1 MPATKVPLVDTISG
15 CSIQPDNKT
24 IGDDI
29 PCENVERQSLKWN
42 CETFKWNRRKSSG
55 SHSIGEG
62 HFRQQHANI
71 PTKDYSLSRE
81 WTNDDKSQTLWFY
94 HSFDDQQICNEM
106 AAKIR
111 SDPTQF
117 HHLKLRYSLSSW
129 QTKQTTISI
138 DSVTSG
144 SMVSKLLQ
152 KFG

>member
-1 MPATKVPLVDTISG
+1 MKHLNEIVGNQVAIIPLEKVILVS
-15 CSIQPDNKT
+15 
-24 IGDDI
+24 
-29 PCENVERQSLKWN
+29 
-42 CETFKWNRRKSSG
+42 
-55 SHSIGEG
+55 
-62 HFRQQHANI
+62 NI
-71 PTKDYSLSRE
+71 PTKNYSLSRE

-117 HHLKLRYSLSSW
+117 NHLKLRYSLSSW

>member
-1 MPATKVPLVDTISG
+1 
-15 CSIQPDNKT
+15 
-24 IGDDI
+24 
-29 PCENVERQSLKWN
+29 
-42 CETFKWNRRKSSG
+42 
-55 SHSIGEG
+55 
-62 HFRQQHANI
+62 
-71 PTKDYSLSRE
+71 
-81 WTNDDKSQTLWFY
+81 
-94 HSFDDQQICNEM
+94 M